1 MYRSK
6 PGRRERERE
15 RGEKKRQYLTKGQ
28 SGRLEA
34 IIVDQ
39 VRSHSAVT
47 QPAGRVGGV
56 PVCPDD
62 ERGHF
67 LIRAANSEYGDAS
80 TLSR

>member
-1 MYRSK
+1 MIYIPLETGQK
-6 PGRRERERE
+6 GEGRE
-15 RGEKKRQYLTKGQ
+15 RQYLTKGQ

-47 QPAGRVGGV
+47 QPVGRVCGV

-67 LIRAANSEYGDAS
+67 LIRAAPNTE
-80 TLSR
+80 TLQHFLNNRP